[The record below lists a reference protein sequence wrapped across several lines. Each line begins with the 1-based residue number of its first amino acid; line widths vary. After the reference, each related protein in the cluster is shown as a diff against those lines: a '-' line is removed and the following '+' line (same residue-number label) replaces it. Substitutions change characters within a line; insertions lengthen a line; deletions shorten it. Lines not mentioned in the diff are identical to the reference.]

1 VPAPAT
7 EEEGVALVMRARVNW
22 SGVELVFS
30 GRKRGEGVR
39 PRCEPAGPPQTRQA
53 GEPAGAESAA
63 CFSFFFSFYLYIKNI
78 WTAEEEPLRQK
89 LSIGR
94 PCSCERWK
102 NEYTPLSN
110 ILVYFH
116 ILIINPIM

>member
-1 VPAPAT
+1 MPAPAT

-63 CFSFFFSFYLYIKNI
+63 CFSFLFSFYLYIKKYLDGRGGTI
-78 WTAEEEPLRQK
+78 EAKAIDRAALQLRAVEK
-89 LSIGR
+89 
-94 PCSCERWK
+94 
-102 NEYTPLSN
+102 
-110 ILVYFH
+110 
-116 ILIINPIM
+116 